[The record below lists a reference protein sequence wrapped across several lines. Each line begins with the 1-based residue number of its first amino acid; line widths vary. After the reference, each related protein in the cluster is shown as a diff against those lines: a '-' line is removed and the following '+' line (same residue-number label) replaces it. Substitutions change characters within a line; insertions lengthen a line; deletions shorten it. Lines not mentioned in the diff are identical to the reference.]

1 MSGRYVE
8 HPLIKPGSIESRV
21 YQEKILATAAN
32 KNTLVVLP
40 TGLGKTA
47 LAAMVVAH
55 AMQKNPEKR
64 ALFLAPT
71 RPLVMQHKKSFEKF
85 FNVPENEIESIT
97 GFVDPVDR
105 EFLYRKKIIFA
116 TPQVVKNDIANEY
129 IDFDKFS
136 LLVLDEVH
144 RARGAYAYTEIAQK
158 FLKTSANGRIL
169 ALTAS
174 PGSSKEKINQMCADL
189 GIEAVEI
196 RLETDEDVSPYVKE
210 KEVEWVFVDLPK
222 DFGEV
227 HGILKNYVEKRAKK
241 LDALNAG
248 RMTKGRL
255 IEMQRT
261 MQDRIR
267 RGDKSAFFAVSVI
280 AELLKVEHALEMIES
295 QGLGALAGYLR
306 KMEADAAE
314 SKTRAVKRIMADP
327 EIKLCL
333 GKTEGLLGRGVEHPK
348 IGKLLEIVNGVFSG
362 NKDAKIIIFS
372 NYRNMVSL
380 LVRSLANVS
389 GARPVSFIGQA
400 TKGDYDEGLTQ
411 TEQMKRLR
419 LFGEGYYNCLVG
431 TSISEEGLDIP
442 AVDVA
447 IFYEPIA
454 SEIRSIQRR
463 GRVGRNVKGKIF
475 VLITKGTRD
484 EAYYW
489 SAHHK
494 ERRMKKILTGMQG
507 KDLNFGKGLNK
518 WAG

>member
-1 MSGRYVE
+1 MGGGYVE
-8 HPLIKPGSIESRV
+8 HPLIRPKSIESRI
-21 YQEKILATAAN
+21 YQEKILATAVA

-47 LAAMVVAH
+47 LSAMVVAH
-55 AMQKNPEKR
+55 MLQKYPDKR
-64 ALFLAPT
+64 VLFLAPT

-97 GFVDPVDR
+97 GFVDPIDR
-105 EFLYRKKIIFA
+105 EFMYRKKIIFA
-116 TPQVVKNDIANEY
+116 TPQVVKNDIANDY
-129 IDFDKFS
+129 IDLDKFS

-144 RARGAYAYTEIAQK
+144 RARGAYAYTEIAQR
-158 FLKTSANGRIL
+158 FLKNSATGRIL

-189 GIEAVEI
+189 GIDAVEV
-196 RLETDEDVSPYVKE
+196 RLETDEDVLPYVKE
-210 KEVEWVFVDLPK
+210 KEIEWVFVDLPK
-222 DFGEV
+222 DFEEI
-227 HGILKNYVEKRAKK
+227 HGLLKGYIEKRAKK
-241 LDALNAG
+241 LDAFAG
-248 RMTKGRL
+248 NMTKGRL

-295 QGLGALAGYLR
+295 QGAEALAGYLR

-314 SKTRAVKRIMADP
+314 NKTRAVKRIMADSD
-327 EIKLCL
+327 IKLCA
-333 GKTEGLLGRGVEHPK
+333 GKTRKLLDRGVEHPK
-348 IGKLLEIVNGVFSG
+348 INKLLEIVNGIFSG

-372 NYRNMVSL
+372 NYRSMANL
-380 LVRSLANVS
+380 LVRSLKDVS
-389 GARPVSFIGQA
+389 GARPISFIGQA
-400 TKGDYDEGLTQ
+400 SKNEDEGLTQ
-411 TEQMKRLR
+411 TEQIKRLQ
-419 LFGEGYYNCLVG
+419 LFRDGYYNCLVG

-447 IFYEPIA
+447 IFYEPIS

-463 GRVGRNVKGKIF
+463 GRVGRSVKGKIF
-475 VLITKGTRD
+475 VLITKDTRD

-494 ERRMKKILTGMQG
+494 EIRMKKILTGMQG
-507 KDLNFGKGLNK
+507 RELNFRKGLNK
-518 WAG
+518 WTR